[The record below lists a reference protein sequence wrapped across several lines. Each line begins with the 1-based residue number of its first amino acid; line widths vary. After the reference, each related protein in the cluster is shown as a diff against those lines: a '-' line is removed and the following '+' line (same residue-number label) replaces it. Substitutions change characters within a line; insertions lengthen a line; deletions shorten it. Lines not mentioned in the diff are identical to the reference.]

1 MANEIKEITTAEF
14 NRLLEEQTPQYSKW
28 SDLEINKIYTVTNTT
43 MVNTQKGESMVLS
56 LLNNGEVWAPGHLK
70 SRIAENN
77 LSPPLYIRPLGL
89 KPCKNNPANKFHTY
103 DLVVGK
109 IVEKTH
115 M

>member
-1 MANEIKEITTAEF
+1 MLK
-14 NRLLEEQTPQYSKW
+14 EQTPEYSKW
-28 SDLEINKIYTVTNTT
+28 VDLEINKIYTVTNTT
-43 MVNTQKGESMVLS
+43 MVNTKKGETMVLS
-56 LLNNGEVWAPGHLK
+56 LYNYSDVWAPGHLK

-89 KPCKNNPANKFHTY
+89 KPCKNNPANKYHAY

>member
-1 MANEIKEITTAEF
+1 
-14 NRLLEEQTPQYSKW
+14 
-28 SDLEINKIYTVTNTT
+28 

-89 KPCKNNPANKFHTY
+89 KPCKNNPANKFHAY